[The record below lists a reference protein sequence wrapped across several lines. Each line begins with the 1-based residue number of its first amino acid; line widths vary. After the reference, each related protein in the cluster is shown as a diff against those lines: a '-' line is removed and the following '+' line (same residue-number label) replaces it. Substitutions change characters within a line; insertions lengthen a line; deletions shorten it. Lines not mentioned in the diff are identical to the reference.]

1 MMVRITTGQKSFI
14 EQARREQIVDAAI
27 DVLYESGFAAASLGA
42 IAERIGVSKGVL
54 SYHFAGKSELLR
66 EVVGHVLAE
75 AAEYMTPRVAAATSY
90 LEALRIYVTSNLDFI
105 GAHRREIIAFTEIA
119 ERDAARRERT
129 AALSRGAPVG
139 GRRPDPAAEPPG
151 QAAGEFGQFS
161 ALVTAVSL
169 RASVD
174 AISGAAA
181 RRSGDGRRRVR
192 RRAAPASTS
201 GRCGHD
207 RGPARAGSVAA
218 RAGRARAAARG
229 AGASRSATPRRSAT
243 ST

>member
-66 EVVGHVLAE
+66 EVIGHVLTE

-90 LEALRIYVTSNLDFI
+90 LDALRVYVTSNLDFI
-105 GAHRREIIAFTEIA
+105 GAHRREIIAFTEIVN
-119 ERDAARRERT
+119 
-129 AALSRGAPVG
+129 GMPPG
-139 GRRPDPAAEPPG
+139 GSEPPPYLEGHRSAVEDLTRLLEAG

-161 ALVTAVSL
+161 AFVTAVSL

-174 AISGAAA
+174 AISGLLRADPAMDVDEYGKQLLGIYERA
-181 RRSGDGRRRVR
+181 VR
-192 RRAAPASTS
+192 P
-201 GRCGHD
+201 
-207 RGPARAGSVAA
+207 
-218 RAGRARAAARG
+218 
-229 AGASRSATPRRSAT
+229 
-243 ST
+243 